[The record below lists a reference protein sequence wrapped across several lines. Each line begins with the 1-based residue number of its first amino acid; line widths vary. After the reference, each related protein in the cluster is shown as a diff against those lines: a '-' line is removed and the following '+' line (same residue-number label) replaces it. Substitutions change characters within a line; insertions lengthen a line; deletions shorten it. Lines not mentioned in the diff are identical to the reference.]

1 MRILFQISD
10 CHRIVINGNNQTE
23 YLVESELFCIFAAYY
38 K

>member
-1 MRILFQISD
+1 MRILVLLEQ
-10 CHRIVINGNNQTE
+10 RNKQLE